1 MTRKV
6 KLKISSRL
14 LKKRK
19 RTNLFGTSKRKLDLT
34 EQNAALVDYKN
45 TPYLKKFITERGKIL
60 PSRISGAS
68 AKFQRALT
76 REIKLARVMG
86 LLPYTSEQF

>member
-19 RTNLFGTSKRKLDLT
+19 RTNLFGGTKRKLELN
-34 EQNAALVDYKN
+34 EQNAVLVDYKN

-68 AKFQRALT
+68 AKFQRAIT
-76 REIKLARVMG
+76 QEIKRARVMG